1 MIAMMTILM
10 MVMSSTH
17 YRFILH
23 LIKEQK
29 EAHNINNNKIKT
41 AEDKTS
47 KQRVRVVQSACDG
60 EKARA

>member
-1 MIAMMTILM
+1 M